1 MAHLAARAVSAAV
14 ALSAL
19 IAIALTDPAGAQ
31 DRHDRRMYIVNESG
45 RTIVYFHAT
54 NKGVRNWGRDLLG
67 QSVIQPGQRWLF
79 NFNDGTGYCV
89 FDFRAVLDNGRA
101 IERYGVNACRE
112 VSWSVR

>member
-1 MAHLAARAVSAAV
+1 MTHLAARAASVAV
-14 ALSAL
+14 ALLALVAIVLADSA
-19 IAIALTDPAGAQ
+19 AAQ
-31 DRHDRRMYIVNESG
+31 DRHDRRMYIVNDTG

-54 NKGVRNWGRDLLG
+54 NKGVKTWGRDLLG
-67 QSVIQPGQRWLF
+67 QSVIGPGQRWLF

-101 IERYGVNACRE
+101 VERYGVNACQA

>member
-1 MAHLAARAVSAAV
+1 MSHMARAVSATV
-14 ALSAL
+14 ALFSLLAVVLTGSA
-19 IAIALTDPAGAQ
+19 TAQ
-31 DRHDRRMYIVNESG
+31 DRHDRRMYIVNDSG

-101 IERYGVNACRE
+101 VESYGINACQA

>member
-1 MAHLAARAVSAAV
+1 MSHLATRAVSATV
-14 ALSAL
+14 ALLAL
-19 IAIALTDPAGAQ
+19 LAIVLADPVAAQ
-31 DRHDRRMYIVNESG
+31 DRHDRRMYIVNDSG
-45 RTIVYFHAT
+45 RTIMYFHAT

-101 IERYGVNACRE
+101 IERYGINACQA